1 MDLQV
6 ASDER
11 RREGARLD
19 KINRAMVVHGTVVVR
34 LDIAARCVQYF
45 MLIIGQPQPINM
57 QNASSI

>member
-11 RREGARLD
+11 RREGARFD

-34 LDIAARCVQYF
+34 LDIAARCVQC
-45 MLIIGQPQPINM
+45 I
-57 QNASSI
+57 SCR